1 LSDPQWARRETTM
14 GSKRRG
20 NTFTRFL
27 EDIVDDT
34 KDLVD
39 DLIDRAKDV
48 EENAKDAVVD
58 LVEDDEDE
66 APDRDAA
73 EAAALR
79 KQLDELRAKIDQL
92 TAMQQSSPESTA

>member
-1 LSDPQWARRETTM
+1 M
-14 GSKRRG
+14 GSRRRG
-20 NTFTRFL
+20 NSFTRFF

-48 EENAKDAVVD
+48 EENTRDAASDFV
-58 LVEDDEDE
+58 DDEDE
-66 APDRDAA
+66 IDDRDAS

-79 KQLDELRAKIDQL
+79 KQLAELQAKIEQL
-92 TAMQQSSPESTA
+92 TAMQKDEAE